1 MKYKKYSSLIKK
13 SSLALL
19 PLLGIFSA
27 QAQEGKFPTG
37 TVTIVVPYS
46 AGGGTDTVARN
57 LARVW
62 SEEWKKTVVVINK
75 TGADGVIGSQAVLQA
90 PADGHTILLQVN
102 QALFYPVTLPNA
114 KVDIIKDFT
123 LVSKIQQNAMVF
135 GVPSASTAK
144 SFKEFI
150 TDCKKTDAACSFG
163 AATRHGE
170 IMARQIIELSGIKN
184 AQVIPYKGT
193 APMMVDALGG
203 HVSMGMPSLSVAMP
217 HYKNSKFRILASGA
231 QGRLDSIPEVP
242 TLNQEGLNMVAMTW
256 YGLMIKK
263 GTPDEAF
270 KTIVKAVE
278 LASQDPKVI
287 AAIQQEGAMPVFSS
301 SASFEKEAKEEF
313 AAVEPLL
320 KKYLLPENE
329 KKEAKK

>member
-1 MKYKKYSSLIKK
+1 MKRQYSNLIKI
-13 SSLALL
+13 STVALL
-19 PLLGIFSA
+19 PLLSALSA

-62 SEEWKKTVVVINK
+62 SEEWKKPVVVVNK

-90 PADGHTILLQVN
+90 PADGHTILMQVN

-123 LVSKIQQNAMVF
+123 LISKIQQNAMVF
-135 GVPSASTAK
+135 GVPTAAAAK
-144 SFKEFI
+144 TFKEFI
-150 TDCKKTDAACSFG
+150 ADCKKTDAACTFG

-170 IMARQIIELSGIKN
+170 IMARQIIELSDLKK

-193 APMMVDALGG
+193 SPMMVDALGG

-217 HYKNSKFRILASGA
+217 QYKNGRFRILASGA
-231 QGRLDSIPEVP
+231 QERLDSIPEVP
-242 TLNQEGLNMVAMTW
+242 TLNQEGLNMTAMTW
-256 YGLMIKK
+256 YGLMVKK
-263 GTPDEAF
+263 GTPDDAL
-270 KTIVKAVE
+270 KTITKAVE
-278 LASQDPKVI
+278 LASKDPKVI

-301 SASFEKEAKEEF
+301 SASFAKEAREEF

-320 KKYLLPENE
+320 KKYLVPENE
-329 KKEAKK
+329 KKEEKK